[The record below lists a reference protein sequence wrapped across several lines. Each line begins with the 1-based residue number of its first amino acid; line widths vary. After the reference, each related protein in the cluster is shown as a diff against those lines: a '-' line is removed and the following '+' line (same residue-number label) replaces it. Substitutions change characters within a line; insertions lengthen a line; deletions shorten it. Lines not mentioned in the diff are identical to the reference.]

1 MSQIVFWLAAV
12 WIGVNIGLPLGA
24 WWATR
29 SRDGEPRMVT
39 WQRRRKY
46 KW

>member
-1 MSQIVFWLAAV
+1 MPQIVSLLVAAWLGV
-12 WIGVNIGLPLGA
+12 TIGMPLGA

-29 SRDGEPRMVT
+29 SRDDEPRMVT